1 MPRMIHILEMMQPM
15 RDDYEELRAFVHV
28 DILPVLDWDNTR
40 WDLAFCVFELRNP
53 AAFSPVHLKWL

>member
-1 MPRMIHILEMMQPM
+1 MIHILEMMQPM

-40 WDLAFCVFELRNP
+40 
-53 AAFSPVHLKWL
+53 